1 MTAGPIRFG
10 TDGWRAV
17 VADDFTYA
25 NVRAV
30 AQAVAWYLEGEQRP
44 VVVGHDTR
52 YCAELFAREVAR
64 VLAANG
70 RRVLVLDG
78 PAPTQVSSWTV
89 VSRHAA
95 GGVVVTA
102 SHNPPEFNGL
112 KYKPDFGGSAP
123 PEVVG
128 ELERLSAR
136 ALQEGVQAMPFD
148 EALGAGRVEYVDPL
162 PDYLAQIGRMVDLP
176 RLRGAGLRILHEA
189 LYGSGAGFIRRLLEG
204 GSTTVDE
211 LHAERNPGFGGLHP
225 EPIAQYMPEAMGR
238 MRGGGYDLGIANDGD
253 ADRVGIVDER
263 GVFVNQLQVMALLCM
278 YFLEKRGLRGDLVR
292 SLTSTSM
299 VDILGERFGVPVHEL
314 QVGFKYI
321 GPKMTETNA
330 LIGGEESG
338 GFGFRGHLP
347 ERDGILA
354 GLMVA
359 AMIVDYGMPLSG
371 IVAHLEE
378 LVGPHAYARHD
389 LALPREGYD
398 ARREEMYRRLREDPP
413 SELAGRRVVRTRSDD
428 GFKFYL
434 EDGSWT
440 LVRFSGTEPLIRVYS
455 EATDQARVAAL
466 LAALEAHLGV
476 APPAP
481 VAAAP

>member
-1 MTAGPIRFG
+1 
-10 TDGWRAV
+10 
-17 VADDFTYA
+17 
-25 NVRAV
+25 
-30 AQAVAWYLEGEQRP
+30 
-44 VVVGHDTR
+44 
-52 YCAELFAREVAR
+52 
-64 VLAANG
+64 
-70 RRVLVLDG
+70 
-78 PAPTQVSSWTV
+78 
-89 VSRHAA
+89 
-95 GGVVVTA
+95 
-102 SHNPPEFNGL
+102 
-112 KYKPDFGGSAP
+112 
-123 PEVVG
+123 
-128 ELERLSAR
+128 
-136 ALQEGVQAMPFD
+136 
-148 EALGAGRVEYVDPL
+148 
-162 PDYLAQIGRMVDLP
+162 
-176 RLRGAGLRILHEA
+176 
-189 LYGSGAGFIRRLLEG
+189 
-204 GSTTVDE
+204 
-211 LHAERNPGFGGLHP
+211 
-225 EPIAQYMPEAMGR
+225 
-238 MRGGGYDLGIANDGD
+238 
-253 ADRVGIVDER
+253 
-263 GVFVNQLQVMALLCM
+263 M

-321 GPKMTETNA
+321 GPKMTETDA

-354 GLMVA
+354 GLMIA

-413 SELAGRRVVRTRSDD
+413 TELAGRRVVRTRSDD

-455 EATDQARVAAL
+455 EAADQARVDAL